1 MKYVVKVTEPNYR
14 PEIVTVVTDISD
26 LIFTAELTDEQ
37 LRKLGYDARIE
48 SVEEARRASN
58 FNLR

>member
-1 MKYVVKVTEPNYR
+1 MKYVIKVTEPNYR
-14 PEIVTVVTDISD
+14 PEIVTGVTNVTA
-26 LIFTAELTDEQ
+26 LVFTAELTDEQ